1 MESGYGHGETV
12 QGYVGTGAIGTKLA
26 KEGPTLVFKSNMC
39 PDSLDSG

>member
-26 KEGPTLVFKSNMC
+26 KESPTLVFKSNMG
-39 PDSLDSG
+39 PNSLYTG